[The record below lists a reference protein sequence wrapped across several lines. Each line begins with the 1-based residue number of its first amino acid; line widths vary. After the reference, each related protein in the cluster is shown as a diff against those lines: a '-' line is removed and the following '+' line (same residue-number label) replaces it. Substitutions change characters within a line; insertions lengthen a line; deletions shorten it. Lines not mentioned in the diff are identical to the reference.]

1 MPDILSLSLEGRCN
15 MEATWQLGPQGY
27 TFHWVMIE
35 RLLLVVKKTK
45 LINKNLWRL
54 IDMSSR
60 ASPACHAWLL
70 WDANGSGDPV
80 I

>member
-35 RLLLVVKKTK
+35 RLLLVVKKQNK
-45 LINKNLWRL
+45 INKQKSLETYRHEL
-54 IDMSSR
+54 QSQSCLPCL
-60 ASPACHAWLL
+60 AALGC
-70 WDANGSGDPV
+70 
-80 I
+80 